1 MNTHAILCCL
11 VKSLNC
17 VVYEY
22 VLIERVTEEVK
33 RMLTAVNVNKVF
45 TQSLTLVLL
54 HFIEAAR
61 TSLLNNKHFK
71 IHFWSAYI
79 EMKLT
84 VTDNDYEF

>member
-1 MNTHAILCCL
+1 M
-11 VKSLNC
+11 KSLNC

-61 TSLLNNKHFK
+61 TLLLN
-71 IHFWSAYI
+71 
-79 EMKLT
+79 M
-84 VTDNDYEF
+84 TDINLNINC